1 MDQRRHGVA
10 FGNDCSRAAARGDS
24 LADGS
29 EYRDPPLRTTSASVS
44 ISRPPLR
51 PVAPAAQRLRTIASP
66 VGPPTWSADDASD
79 EDPPPPYVFDDQN
92 PFFRSVCAQPELIAM
107 DGDIEEST
115 EGQVTEL
122 SRRNALCATTFSRR
136 LSLARHEGTREMVKK
151 IIKGITECADNM
163 VRSARDMP
171 KAVKDARKEQR
182 VRRAKTKIIWLENH
196 NFIIAQDRLLSSELR
211 G

>member
-1 MDQRRHGVA
+1 
-10 FGNDCSRAAARGDS
+10 
-24 LADGS
+24 
-29 EYRDPPLRTTSASVS
+29 
-44 ISRPPLR
+44 
-51 PVAPAAQRLRTIASP
+51 
-66 VGPPTWSADDASD
+66 
-79 EDPPPPYVFDDQN
+79 
-92 PFFRSVCAQPELIAM
+92 M
-107 DGDIEEST
+107 DGDIEESI